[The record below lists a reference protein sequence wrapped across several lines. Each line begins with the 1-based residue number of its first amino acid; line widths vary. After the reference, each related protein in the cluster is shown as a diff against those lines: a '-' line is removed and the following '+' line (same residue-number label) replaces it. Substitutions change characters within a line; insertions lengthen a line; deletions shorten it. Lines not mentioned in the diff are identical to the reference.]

1 VPAGT
6 VYRVEPSTACITA
19 AAQTTVDVSSGKL
32 DILETGATQLF
43 PVTLG
48 GGRTDNVI
56 IINAAPAAA
65 PNPSSPCRQSPSP
78 STANS

>member
-6 VYRVEPSTACITA
+6 VYRVESSITCTTA
-19 AAQTTVDVSSGKL
+19 AAQTTVDVSSGNL
-32 DILETGATQLF
+32 NIFETGATQLIL
-43 PVTLG
+43 VTLG

-56 IINAAPAAA
+56 ITTAAPAAA